1 MIEQQKALAKAKN
14 VQQDWVFV
22 LNRKPVE
29 ILYELA
35 LGSRKTGIYKR
46 DGVPAAVKYCHP
58 YLFTANLKRNIPF
71 S

>member
-1 MIEQQKALAKAKN
+1 MIEQQNALAKAKN
-14 VQQDWVFV
+14 VQQYWVFV
-22 LNRKPVE
+22 NRKPVE

-46 DGVPAAVKYCHP
+46 DGMQAAVNYCHP